1 LVALIAGADHRARN
15 AFLATLKEYPST
27 TALLPVLVN
36 EQTDVLEVRDLPKA
50 IRRAEEVIRE
60 RKSRPGSAPEDIFDS
75 LVANKKT
82 DDTSGPHEYRRNTP
96 TPVPPPPQTYRL
108 IQATNGTLPLNT
120 LSAQAAANLHIP
132 PAVRT
137 APILILDED
146 AFYHPAGRIR
156 GFADVT
162 LDPDR
167 SYVPESTLLMR
178 IRQRRNLLA
187 WVVAA
192 VLAPLTLLALFG
204 VAVNIGRARAARE
217 SAAHSAMTTKP
228 IQTTQTK
235 PIAAPPPPA
244 PTPIAAAAPQ
254 NHSQSVPVANVKSL
268 KSAPSSK
275 RR

>member
-1 LVALIAGADHRARN
+1 V
-15 AFLATLKEYPST
+15 
-27 TALLPVLVN
+27 LLPMSLSAP
-36 EQTDVLEVRDLPKA
+36 ESDVLEVRDLPKA
-50 IRRAEEVIRE
+50 IKRAEDVIRE

-75 LVANKKT
+75 LVAAKT
-82 DDTSGPHEYRRNTP
+82 DDISGPHAYRRT
-96 TPVPPPPQTYRL
+96 TPVPPPPSSLGGVPGPPPTYRL
-108 IQATNGTLPLNT
+108 VSNTNGTLPLNA
-120 LSAQAAANLHIP
+120 LSAQAAANMYIP

-162 LDPDR
+162 IEPDAA
-167 SYVPESTLLMR
+167 YVPEPTLMMR
-178 IRQRRNLLA
+178 LRQRRNLLS

-204 VAVNIGRARAARE
+204 VAMNIGRARAARE
-217 SAAHSAMTTKP
+217 AAAHSAMVANKPTTVTTTAKP
-228 IQTTQTK
+228 VV
-235 PIAAPPPPA
+235 AAPPPPSPVA
-244 PTPIAAAAPQ
+244 IAAPSQQNQ
-254 NHSQSVPVANVKSL
+254 NHSSVPVANVKSL